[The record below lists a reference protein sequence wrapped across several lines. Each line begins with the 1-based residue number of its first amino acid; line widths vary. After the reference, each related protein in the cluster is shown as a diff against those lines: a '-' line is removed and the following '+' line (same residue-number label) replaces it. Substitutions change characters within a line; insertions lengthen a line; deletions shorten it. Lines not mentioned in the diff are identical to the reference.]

1 MTRYFI
7 LSIFFLTMAS
17 VASFTSH
24 AAAGKAVKASV
35 QENFDIGTAAQSTE
49 LPPVK
54 NIPAL
59 PAAEPF
65 QPVQKGHGQVPSFDE
80 LAQVHHFHKGRVK
93 KIRKHHEK
101 CWALSKLILVLCHI
115 AILVIAYMHVAH

>member
-7 LSIFFLTMAS
+7 LSFFFLAIAS
-17 VASFTSH
+17 GASFTSH
-24 AAAGKAVKASV
+24 AAADKAVNTSAHA
-35 QENFDIGTAAQSTE
+35 NFDIVNGAQSTE

-59 PAAEPF
+59 PGAEPF

-80 LAQVHHFHKGRVK
+80 LAHVHHFHKGRVK
-93 KIRKHHEK
+93 KIKKHHNK

-115 AILVIAYMHVAH
+115 AILVIAYMHVTH